1 MGFWSKP
8 KLIKVA
14 VVSVYLLL
22 AFLQLLTW
30 FFLSYQNA
38 PNIMF
43 GFTLYSLI
51 TLMIYVW
58 EPFLLVYIFSTVL
71 LPIFY
76 IAVAA
81 GLERNSRIW
90 WTLAL
95 ISNLLTIS
103 ANVIWIRTYG
113 TDPKSSGFVA
123 GLVFNFVVLTV
134 LILYWFNLTRGSPS
148 A

>member
-1 MGFWSKP
+1 
-8 KLIKVA
+8 
-14 VVSVYLLL
+14 
-22 AFLQLLTW
+22 
-30 FFLSYQNA
+30 
-38 PNIMF
+38 
-43 GFTLYSLI
+43 
-51 TLMIYVW
+51 MIYVW

-81 GLERNSRIW
+81 GLERKSRIW
-90 WTLAL
+90 WKLAL

-134 LILYWFNLTRGSPS
+134 LILYWFNLIRGSRS